1 MSTEH
6 VPAALSHLTA
16 EEANF
21 VYNVEVLGLPARKAA
36 SMAGMKPSRIS
47 APHLVQAREALK
59 RELRDAVAI
68 TKEDVVHGYQEAI
81 HMAKQLA
88 EPLTMIVG
96 WEKTAKLLGYDQPQ
110 KIDININAS
119 VEVQQSLVKS
129 MSDAELV
136 KALGASNVIDG
147 EFYEIGQEKIPAA

>member
-1 MSTEH
+1 MSEEH
-6 VPAALSHLTA
+6 TPAALTHLTG

-36 SMAGMKPSRIS
+36 TMAGMPPSRIS

-68 TKEDVVHGYQEAI
+68 TKEDVVNGYQDAI
-81 HMAKQLA
+81 RMAQHLA
-88 EPLTMIVG
+88 DPLTMIVG
-96 WEKTAKLLGYDQPQ
+96 WEKTAKILGYDQPQ

-119 VEVQQSLVKS
+119 VEVQQALVKE
-129 MSDAELV
+129 MSDADLV
-136 KALGASNVIDG
+136 KMLGAGNVIDA
-147 EFYEIGQEKIPAA
+147 EFYEIVQEKA